1 MDSGGRWRN
10 TKAQSMAVTHNSLQ
24 SAATHAEVL
33 AYVPLFEGVSRS
45 DLAAI
50 ASRFRVDRFARDA
63 YIFHEGD
70 PSSRFWIV
78 GDGQVKI
85 VKYNE
90 GGKEII
96 IEVIP
101 PGEVFGSATMLM
113 SHQPATAQALSEAT
127 TLSLSL
133 PEYKLLLH
141 DYPAVGVHVI
151 EMLGER
157 LRGVIGMRM
166 MISERVERRI
176 AHILLKMASKCGTE
190 TEAGWTIGVSLSRQD
205 IAEIADTTTETAIRV
220 MSKFSKANWIRT
232 LPGGYVVILEPDTLQ
247 RLSGAEAES
256 RKPTLGPRT
265 GD

>member
-1 MDSGGRWRN
+1 
-10 TKAQSMAVTHNSLQ
+10 MAVSQGSLQ
-24 SAATHAEVL
+24 PAAAHTDVL
-33 AYVPLFEGVSRS
+33 VYVPLFAGVSR
-45 DLAAI
+45 DELAVI
-50 ASRFRVDRFARDA
+50 ASRFRVDHFARDA

-113 SHQPATAQALSEAT
+113 SHQPATAQALSEVTA
-127 TLSLSL
+127 LSLSL
-133 PEYKLLLH
+133 HEYKRLLQE
-141 DYPAVGVHVI
+141 YPAVGVHVI

-166 MISERVERRI
+166 VISERVERRI
-176 AHILLKMASKCGTE
+176 AHILLKLASKCGTE

-220 MSKFSKANWIRT
+220 MSKFSKANWIKT

-247 RLSGAEAES
+247 RLSGAETEN
-256 RKPTLGPRT
+256 RKPSLGPPPT
-265 GD
+265 D

>member
-1 MDSGGRWRN
+1 
-10 TKAQSMAVTHNSLQ
+10 MAVTYSKFQ
-24 SAATHAEVL
+24 SPAINADVL
-33 AYVPLFEGVSRS
+33 AYVPLFAGVNRS

-50 ASRFRVDRFARDA
+50 ASRFRADRFARDA
-63 YIFHEGD
+63 CIFREGD
-70 PSSRFWIV
+70 PASRFWIV

-96 IEVIP
+96 IEVIS

-133 PEYKLLLH
+133 HEYKLLLH

-176 AHILLKMASKCGTE
+176 AHILLKIASKCGTE
-190 TEAGWTIGVSLSRQD
+190 TEAGWTIGMSLSRHD

-220 MSKFSKANWIRT
+220 MSKFSKANWIKT

-247 RLSGAEAES
+247 RLIGAEAES

-265 GD
+265 GE